1 MLRGVLFDF
10 CFLRYRIVLD
20 LYLFIN
26 VLCVCDFKG
35 YYVLKVLNNIK
46 IEMLFYKRYYN
57 INVVR
62 GFFRFENI
70 FKNDVFYF

>member
-1 MLRGVLFDF
+1 MGVLFDF

-26 VLCVCDFKG
+26 VLCVCDFMG

-62 GFFRFENI
+62 GFFRFEYI